1 MLYLYIHNLRLLF
14 NLSFSYIER
23 INCMNSEKAEKK
35 RHDEL
40 QAVTR
45 MIEIYCRGK
54 HGHNISLCKD
64 CQKLM
69 DYARSRIEYC
79 PFMESKSFCSNC
91 MVHCYSPDMRVKI
104 KEVMRYSGPRI
115 MFYYPAMC
123 IKHAF
128 TSLTAK
134 LKI

>member
-1 MLYLYIHNLRLLF
+1 
-14 NLSFSYIER
+14 
-23 INCMNSEKAEKK
+23 MNSEKAEKK
-35 RHDEL
+35 RLDEL
-40 QAVTR
+40 QAVTG

-54 HGHNISLCKD
+54 HRHHTGLCKE

-69 DYARSRIEYC
+69 DYARSRIEHC

-91 MVHCYSPDMRVKI
+91 KVHCYSPDMRVKI

-115 MFYYPAMC
+115 MFYHPSMC
-123 IKHAF
+123 IQHAL

>member
-1 MLYLYIHNLRLLF
+1 
-14 NLSFSYIER
+14 
-23 INCMNSEKAEKK
+23 MNSEKTEKK
-35 RHDEL
+35 MHDEL

-54 HGHNISLCKD
+54 HGHNTALCKD

-69 DYARSRIEYC
+69 D
-79 PFMESKSFCSNC
+79 
-91 MVHCYSPDMRVKI
+91 CYSPDMRVKI

-115 MFYYPAMC
+115 MFYHPVMC
-123 IKHAF
+123 IKHAL

>member
-1 MLYLYIHNLRLLF
+1 
-14 NLSFSYIER
+14 
-23 INCMNSEKAEKK
+23 MNSKKAEKK

-54 HGHNISLCKD
+54 HGHNTALCKD

-69 DYARSRIEYC
+69 DYALSRIEHC

-91 MVHCYSPDMRVKI
+91 KVHCYSPDMRIKI

-115 MFYYPAMC
+115 MFYHPIMC
-123 IKHAF
+123 IKHAL
-128 TSLTAK
+128 TSITAK